1 MRKSASQTTRNA
13 LRQRQL
19 IHRHLPDIL
28 NSIGVHSGGPGGE
41 PRRQVVRPFDLQS
54 AHDGALASWKV
65 CNISPDAK
73 PATDM
78 VANIPKG
85 SQKRDHSIANA
96 DDIPRKIAERARPES
111 PKGCRMRSWV
121 APALMGD
128 ATDIVSIEALSSRWS
143 SRDNQS
149 NRRPAHRGA
158 AVRSG
163 CREPPI
169 DHESRKTL

>member
-78 VANIPKG
+78 VAITYPKG
-85 SQKRDHSIANA
+85 RKHTQRVAETRSQHR
-96 DDIPRKIAERARPES
+96 ERARPES

-121 APALMGD
+121 APALKGD
-128 ATDIVSIEALSSRWS
+128 ATDIVSIEARCSRWS
-143 SRDNQS
+143 SRGNQS

-163 CREPPI
+163 CRERQI

>member
-28 NSIGVHSGGPGGE
+28 NSIGVHPGGPGGE

-54 AHDGALASWKV
+54 ANDGALASWKV

-78 VANIPKG
+78 VAITYPKG
-85 SQKRDHSIANA
+85 RRNEITASRTSA
-96 DDIPRKIAERARPES
+96 DDIPRKIAGRARRES

-128 ATDIVSIEALSSRWS
+128 ATDIVSIEAPV
-143 SRDNQS
+143 QS
-149 NRRPAHRGA
+149 MVEPRQPVEPTPGA

-163 CREPPI
+163 CREPQI

>member
-78 VANIPKG
+78 VAITYPKG
-85 SQKRDHSIANA
+85 RKHTQRVAETRSQHR
-96 DDIPRKIAERARPES
+96 ERARMIFPARLLNVRDQN
-111 PKGCRMRSWV
+111 PRRAAGCDPGLRRRSWAMRPTSCQLKPGAV
-121 APALMGD
+121 DGRAEATSRTAAQLIAAP
-128 ATDIVSIEALSSRWS
+128 
-143 SRDNQS
+143 Q
-149 NRRPAHRGA
+149 
-158 AVRSG
+158 
-163 CREPPI
+163 
-169 DHESRKTL
+169 